1 MEDRLDKVI
10 KKIILPHYPT
20 VMKFKIKKE
29 SSREYKYNFTFDRPI
44 YKNVTTYVV
53 EYYFDTYSDLKEYSE
68 GWMMKL
74 IISLIC
80 SDLMIMRHWRFFSF
94 IIRNV
99 ELENE

>member
-29 SSREYKYNFTFDRPI
+29 SSREYKYNFIFDRPI

-68 GWMMKL
+68 GLDDETNNLFDML
-74 IISLIC
+74 GPDDNETLEV
-80 SDLMIMRHWRFFSF
+80 LFFY
-94 IIRNV
+94 NT
-99 ELENE
+99 

>member
-1 MEDRLDKVI
+1 MEDRLEKVI

-29 SSREYKYNFTFDRPI
+29 SNREYKYNFTFDRPI

-68 GWMMKL
+68 GLDDETNNLFDML
-74 IISLIC
+74 GPDDNETLEV
-80 SDLMIMRHWRFFSF
+80 LFFH
-94 IIRNV
+94 NT
-99 ELENE
+99 

>member
-10 KKIILPHYPT
+10 KKIILLHYPT

-68 GWMMKL
+68 GLDDETNNLFDML
-74 IISLIC
+74 GPDDNETLEV
-80 SDLMIMRHWRFFSF
+80 LFFY
-94 IIRNV
+94 NT
-99 ELENE
+99 